1 MLCYYITRRRLV
13 KPRQSVKGEY
23 LMNVYHAGD
32 LFDFKHLAGNLLL
45 SAAIAEASAGKYRT
59 LLPQANEGNKLRNA
73 NIRNG
78 DLDMVMSCHLALL
91 NFDGT
96 DLDSGTVVEFMAAKM
111 LDIPCVLLRTD
122 FRNAGDQSV
131 SADPWNL
138 MCSGYPRSLTLK
150 INALALYNKL
160 VTGPGDLD
168 RYLREIARQVTAAMD
183 EVSARPSLFGGN
195 LRKAEEVYRWFV
207 KSCGSD
213 FEAQM
218 TPERI
223 GAILREKAELGLLS

>member
-1 MLCYYITRRRLV
+1 
-13 KPRQSVKGEY
+13 
-23 LMNVYHAGD
+23 MNVYHAGD

-45 SAAIAEASAGKYRT
+45 SEAIADVSGGKYRT
-59 LLPQANEGNKLRNA
+59 LLPQSNEGNKQRNA

-78 DLDMVMSCHLALL
+78 DLEMVMSCHLALL

-96 DLDSGTVVEFMAAKM
+96 DLDSGTVVEFMTAKM

-150 INALALYNKL
+150 INALALYNGI
-160 VTGPGDLD
+160 VTAPDALKS
-168 RYLREIARQVTAAMD
+168 YLHEIARRVVSAMD
-183 EVSARPSLFGGN
+183 EAVAKPSLFAGDI
-195 LRKAEEVYRWFV
+195 RKAGEVYRWFV
-207 KSCGSD
+207 RSCGSD
-213 FEAQM
+213 FDSQM
-218 TPERI
+218 TEERI
-223 GAILREKAELGLLS
+223 DAILREKAELGLLS

>member
-1 MLCYYITRRRLV
+1 MLCYHITRRRKV

-78 DLDMVMSCHLALL
+78 DLDMVMSCHLALP
-91 NFDGT
+91 
-96 DLDSGTVVEFMAAKM
+96 VVEFMAAKM

>member
-1 MLCYYITRRRLV
+1 
-13 KPRQSVKGEY
+13 
-23 LMNVYHAGD
+23 MNVYHAGD

-45 SAAIAEASAGKYRT
+45 SQAVAKVSCGRYRT
-59 LLPQANEGNKLRNA
+59 LLPQANEGNKLRNTS
-73 NIRNG
+73 IRNG

-122 FRNAGDQSV
+122 FRNAGDQAV

-138 MCSGYPRSLTLK
+138 MCSGYPRSLTLRV
-150 INALALYNKL
+150 NALALYHET
-160 VTGPGDLD
+160 VASPDDLAAYMH
-168 RYLREIARQVTAAMD
+168 RIAKQVVDAMD
-183 EVSARPSLFGGN
+183 EVASRPSLFGGD
-195 LRKAEEVYRWFV
+195 LQKAEQVYSWFV
-207 KSCGSD
+207 KSCGGGFD
-213 FEAQM
+213 AVM

-223 GAILREKAELGLLS
+223 RAILREKAESGLLS

>member
-1 MLCYYITRRRLV
+1 
-13 KPRQSVKGEY
+13 
-23 LMNVYHAGD
+23 MNVYHAGD
-32 LFDFKHLAGNLLL
+32 LFDFKHLSGNLLL
-45 SAAIAEASAGKYRT
+45 SQAIADVSRGRYRT
-59 LLPQANEGNKLRNA
+59 LLPQANEGNKKRNA

-122 FRNAGDQSV
+122 FRNAGDQAV

-138 MCSGYPRSLTLK
+138 MCSGYPRSRTLLV
-150 INALALYNKL
+150 NALALYNET
-160 VTGPGDLD
+160 VASPGDLSA
-168 RYLREIARQVTAAMD
+168 YLHKIAERTIEAMD
-183 EVSARPSLFGGN
+183 EVVARPSLFGGD
-195 LRKAEEVYRWFV
+195 LSRAEQVYSWFV

-213 FEAQM
+213 FEHLM

-223 GAILREKAELGLLS
+223 QTVLKEKAELGLLS

>member
-1 MLCYYITRRRLV
+1 
-13 KPRQSVKGEY
+13 
-23 LMNVYHAGD
+23 MNVYHAGD

-45 SAAIAEASAGKYRT
+45 SKAIAEVSGGKYRT
-59 LLPQANEGNKLRNA
+59 LLPQSNEGNKQRNA

-78 DLDMVMSCHLALL
+78 DLEMVMSCHLALL

-150 INALALYNKL
+150 INALALYNRI
-160 VTGPGDLD
+160 VTTPDALKC
-168 RYLREIARQVTAAMD
+168 YLHEIARRVVAAMD
-183 EVSARPSLFGGN
+183 EVAAKPSLFGGD
-195 LRKAEEVYRWFV
+195 LRKAEEIYRWFV

-213 FEAQM
+213 FDSQM
-218 TPERI
+218 TQERI
-223 GAILREKAELGLLS
+223 AAILKDKAELGLLS